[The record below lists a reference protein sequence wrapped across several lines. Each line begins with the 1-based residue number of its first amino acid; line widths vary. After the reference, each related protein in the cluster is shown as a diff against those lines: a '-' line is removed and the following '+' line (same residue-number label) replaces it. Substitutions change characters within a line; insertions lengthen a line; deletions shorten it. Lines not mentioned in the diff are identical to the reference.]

1 MAFSCA
7 ASVMG
12 CFIFTLALVDG
23 SVIADGNLQIYKFN
37 TERNA
42 TSWEFQLNTPLDPAA
57 VNTTQRTALAYFT
70 AFGSRTFAVAG
81 VNAAVFLILKWF
93 CLRYWHVSPL
103 LLGDDVRSGGGGS
116 ETYVLF
122 KLREWVT
129 GSRANTTDFT
139 LKIKHINDRWLG
151 NRTLPPFLSGG
162 VVANVTQKFENDVH
176 CSKNGFS
183 VSITNRD
190 LPASANPDNFTT
202 LADVVPYFSANLAS
216 YLNISSDAALNQTKH
231 GEALLSKAKVKFI
244 IQEKGELVEMKS
256 KATYMHVTWWAGSRS
271 SSPPIGVGAELS
283 LRVKRAEASDG
294 GSAEQSALATT
305 QALFTSMVNSTIDNN
320 SCVPPAL

>member
-1 MAFSCA
+1 MYAFG
-7 ASVMG
+7 VLV
-12 CFIFTLALVDG
+12 LAVVAVVYPVVG
-23 SVIADGNLQIYKFN
+23 ADAQQQHKLFPFDLQ
-37 TERNA
+37 TNA

-57 VNTTQRTALAYFT
+57 VNTTQDVALRLMR
-70 AFGSRTFAVAG
+70 AFAADKQNHFKIKKSAAFAPATC
-81 VNAAVFLILKWF
+81 N
-93 CLRYWHVSPL
+93 LRYWLVGAAASPAASF
-103 LLGDDVRSGGGGS
+103 VYVKMRQWTSGN
-116 ETYVLF
+116 
-122 KLREWVT
+122 
-129 GSRANTTDFT
+129 RANTTDLT
-139 LKIKHINDRWLG
+139 IKVK
-151 NRTLPPFLSGG
+151 RTNNQTVLLTQL
-162 VVANVTQKFENDVH
+162 AENVTQKLENDVH
-176 CSKNGFS
+176 CTANAFS

-202 LADVVPYFSANLAS
+202 LADVVPYFSPNLAS